1 MYKVFGKINYKC
13 IDGRRA
19 DSIENALINF
29 KKLTNNSE
37 NIVIS
42 VAELS
47 NNVWYILS
55 DQDLE
60 IAKHLA
66 ECIFGNVKFV
76 KYAPSSIR
84 LLKKQSY

>member
-1 MYKVFGKINYKC
+1 MYKVFGRIDFKC

-19 DSIENALINF
+19 DSIEDALINF
-29 KKLTNNSE
+29 KKLINNSE

-47 NNVWYILS
+47 NNGWYFLS

-60 IAKHLA
+60 SAKHLA
-66 ECIFGNVKFV
+66 ETMFENVKFV

-84 LLKKQSY
+84 LLKKQY